1 MTRARKELVAVES
14 TPFYHCIVR
23 CVRRAYLCGNDPQTG
38 KNYDHRKQ
46 WTVERLQQ
54 LASVFAIDVC
64 AYAIMSNHYHV
75 VLHINDQKAKNW
87 SNKEVAQRWTSIFK
101 GPTFIT
107 EWINDIPLDDEE
119 STILDT
125 LLPVWRKRLTD
136 ISWFMRCMN
145 ETIARQANK
154 EDNCSG
160 RFWEGRFKSQA
171 LLDETALLACM
182 TYVDLNPIRA
192 NIAKNSESSDFTS
205 IQSRLFDH
213 LNSLSNRSKKT
224 NQVKNKIQRRLNKQR
239 TAMKHKNK
247 EKSTTPFPNANLP
260 KAPLLNFEGEAQS
273 KQEPCIPFSFVDY
286 LQLVEETG
294 RVIRNDKKGFIDE
307 NTPPLLDRLGIQ
319 ADRWATSIKKYGS
332 MFSVVSGN
340 KASMDRHKQAA
351 DKKWV
356 KGALQAFS

>member
-14 TPFYHCIVR
+14 TPFYHCTVR

-64 AYAIMSNHYHV
+64 AYAVMSNHYHV
-75 VLHINDQKAKNW
+75 VLHINDQKAKEW
-87 SNKEVAQRWTSIFK
+87 SEKEVAQRWTSIFK

-107 EWINDIPLDDEE
+107 EWINGIPLGDEE
-119 STILDT
+119 SATLDT

-205 IQSRLFDH
+205 LQSRLFKH
-213 LNSLSNRSKKT
+213 LESLDNRSKKT
-224 NQVKNKIQRRLNKQR
+224 EQVKNKIKRRLNKQSAAL
-239 TAMKHKNK
+239 TQKNRK
-247 EKSTTPFPNANLP
+247 KTSTPFPNANLP
-260 KAPLLNFEGEAQS
+260 KAPLLSFENAVHS
-273 KQEPCIPFSFVDY
+273 KLEPCIPFSLEDY

-294 RVIRNDKKGFIDE
+294 RVIRSDKKGFIDE
-307 NTPPLLDRLGIQ
+307 ETPPLLERLGIQ

-340 KASMDRHKQAA
+340 KASMEHHKQAA

-356 KGALQAFS
+356 KGGLQAFS

>member
-1 MTRARKELVAVES
+1 MTRARKELIAVES
-14 TPFYHCIVR
+14 TPFYHCMVR

-64 AYAIMSNHYHV
+64 AYAVMSNHYHV
-75 VLHINDQKAKNW
+75 VLHINDQKAKAW
-87 SNKEVAQRWTSIFK
+87 SEKEVAKRWTSIFK
-101 GPTFIT
+101 GPAAAQ
-107 EWINDIPLDDEE
+107 EWINDNALDDAE
-119 STILDT
+119 TATLDA
-125 LLPVWRKRLTD
+125 LLPVWRQRLTD

-154 EDNCSG
+154 EDDCSG

-182 TYVDLNPIRA
+182 TYIDLNPIRA

-205 IQSRLFDH
+205 LQSRLFKH
-213 LNSLSNRSKKT
+213 LESLSHRSKKT
-224 NQVKNKIQRRLNKQR
+224 DHVKNKIKNRLNKQHAALNQK
-239 TAMKHKNK
+239 TKN
-247 EKSTTPFPNANLP
+247 TNPFPNADLP
-260 KAPLLNFEGEAQS
+260 KAPLLNFEGSAHANLG
-273 KQEPCIPFSFVDY
+273 PCIPFSFEDY

-294 RVIRNDKKGFIDE
+294 RVIRSDKKGFIDE
-307 NTPPLLDRLGIQ
+307 KTPPLLERLGIQ

-340 KASMDRHKQAA
+340 KASMEHHKNASG
-351 DKKWV
+351 KKWV
-356 KGALQAFS
+356 KGGLRAFS